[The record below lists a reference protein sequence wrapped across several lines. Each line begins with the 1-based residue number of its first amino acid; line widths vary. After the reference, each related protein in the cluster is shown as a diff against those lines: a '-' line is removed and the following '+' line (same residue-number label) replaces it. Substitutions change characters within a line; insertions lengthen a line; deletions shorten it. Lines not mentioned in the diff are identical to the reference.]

1 MKPMHDNNLLRLNE
15 VLSIVPVS
23 RSSWYAGM
31 KSGQYPASVRVS
43 ARRVAWR
50 ASDIAKLVASGVAQ

>member
-1 MKPMHDNNLLRLNE
+1 MKPINDNLLRLHE

-23 RSSWYAGM
+23 RSSWYTGV
-31 KSGQYPASVRVS
+31 KSGQYPAPVRLS

-50 ASDIAKLVASGVAQ
+50 ASDITKLVAGGASQ